1 MALTRSFADLGCS
14 ICMDDFEDPRLLPC
28 FHTFCRR
35 CIDGVIAAEYKDG
48 TFKCPLCQETIKV
61 PRNGSKGFPINTF
74 LERDFKLR
82 DVTCDVCDERKHAV
96 SKCRDCDQKFCH
108 KCVDIHE
115 QMQGTSSHIVH
126 SIPSISKPRLPS
138 CKEHA
143 MEKLEYF
150 CDSCNAV
157 LCEVCIKYGHKYH
170 SIQDVSSIADTLRD
184 DINPYQQKLQECP
197 DSYNYKKQVARQHQ
211 KLDRDENDV
220 MDAIKEQTEK
230 FKHVVDDVRNDF
242 VRQLLEALSDSK
254 NEIKDNKGFVT
265 KNCAAANHLK
275 QFAKLFVKN
284 ANDCDVIK
292 YGPILKEKL
301 YNLEYGNTGIL
312 NLKKIEFIPKDVS
325 LNDVKR
331 LFGFF
336 NPAKYDFSFTGGV
349 NIVQSFHSSLEDCT
363 ITSLAFMPNTSLW
376 ICMGNNGVLERYS
389 FNGQKKAQIRLEHRI
404 DAIASDSHG
413 VLYVTCNAEKKI
425 IMFNKNKS
433 SKREHFI
440 DTDMCVR
447 GIAIDKNDH
456 IVVGLTERDVFFDST
471 YPQIGSVT
479 LISQEKT
486 VNKLHGDDVVQYPAR
501 IAVNNTGAVAV
512 SDWIA
517 LCVKIFKKNKTVG
530 FFDGKINGFRHF
542 LPRGICSTNDG
553 SFIIVDTSSNCL
565 HWITE
570 DGNLQRTVESKGEM
584 GEPYSVTVDNHDGIW
599 IGTKDGRIVQLCI

>member
-1 MALTRSFADLGCS
+1 MALTRSFADLSCS

-28 FHTFCRR
+28 FHTFCLR

-48 TFKCPLCQETIKV
+48 TFKCPLCPEIIQV
-61 PRNGSKGFPINTF
+61 QRNGSKGFPINTF

-82 DVTCDVCDERKHAV
+82 DITCDVCDRKRHAV
-96 SKCRDCDQKFCH
+96 SKCRDCDQNFCH
-108 KCVDIHE
+108 KCVDKHE
-115 QMQGTSSHIVH
+115 KMQGTSSHIVH

-138 CKEHA
+138 CKEHD

-170 SIQDVSSIADTLRD
+170 PIQDLSSVADTLRN
-184 DINPYQQKLQECP
+184 DINPYQQKIKELP
-197 DSYNYKKQVARQHQ
+197 DSYNYKKQIARQQQ
-211 KLDRDENDV
+211 KLDHDENDV

-254 NEIKDNKGFVT
+254 NEIKDKKGFVT
-265 KNCAAANHLK
+265 KNCEAANHLK

-301 YNLEYGNTGIL
+301 HNLEYGNTDLL
-312 NLKKIEFIPKDVS
+312 NLKKIEFIPKDIS

-363 ITSLAFMPNTSLW
+363 ITSLTFMPDTSLW

-433 SKREHFI
+433 RKREHFI
-440 DTDMCVR
+440 DTEMCVR

-479 LISQEKT
+479 LISQEKI
-486 VNKLHGDDVVQYPAR
+486 VNKLHGDDFVQYPAR
-501 IAVNNTGAVAV
+501 VAVNCTGAVAV
-512 SDWIA
+512 SDWIG

-530 FFDGKINGFRHF
+530 FFDGKRNGFRHF

-570 DGNLQRTVESKGEM
+570 DGNLQRTVESKGKM